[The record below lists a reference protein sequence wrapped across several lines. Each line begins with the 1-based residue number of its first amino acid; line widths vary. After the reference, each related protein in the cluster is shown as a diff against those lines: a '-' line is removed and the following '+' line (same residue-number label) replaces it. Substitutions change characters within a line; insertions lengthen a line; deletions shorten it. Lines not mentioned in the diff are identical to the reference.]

1 MGRLCTS
8 WHIALSEPEKDN
20 RERRLAGMN
29 PEWLKQYAAVLE
41 FLGMLAVAGYA
52 GWWLEERYG
61 WQPWGLLGGLLVGM
75 SAGLYRLVRQMNRL
89 NK

>member
-1 MGRLCTS
+1 MAHCPLP
-8 WHIALSEPEKDN
+8 APEDDRGTN
-20 RERRLAGMN
+20 RRWAGLD
-29 PEWLKQYAAVLE
+29 PEWLKQYATVLE

-52 GWWLEERYG
+52 GWWLDERYG

-75 SAGLYRLVRQMNRL
+75 SAGLYRMLRQMNRL